1 MKEEL
6 EKIEKLALEEI
17 SKVND
22 LKELTDLKVKYL
34 GKKGEL
40 TAILRGMGNL
50 SPEERPIIGSIV
62 NTVRDNIESKIAEKE
77 EKFRRNC

>member
-6 EKIEKLALEEI
+6 EKIEKLALDE
-17 SKVND
+17 VNEANN

-40 TAILRGMGNL
+40 TAILRG
-50 SPEERPIIGSIV
+50 IK
-62 NTVRDNIESKIAEKE
+62 RD
-77 EKFRRNC
+77 R